1 MVDYQSI
8 EDILDNSEYMFSKLF
23 KFYSNE
29 SDQMKGKNEKLR
41 FCINELNSYYDSKK
55 ELITREQDIFLC
67 KLILNFFDSF
77 ENRNKLNNEEKFKE
91 IFYEEH
97 LSDILKENQYN
108 ELIKINK
115 SENVKLTIENIISF
129 LIKLLLKYSVNYK
142 ENAEQNKLTPEEKWN
157 QIGLHLEFFEINEI
171 IRKELEVFLKEEN
184 NVNVRNYFKEIDLI
198 TNIKDPENNSKILSD
213 IYEYLQF
220 KSIKKMKKL
229 RLKFGGD
236 LERENDDYAR
246 NLLIKETDDNS
257 EYIPVFNKDEFAN
270 IKRILK
276 RLDIKINLDTI
287 LNQNETKYYIYD
299 GNTQITLTRLIETGF
314 GNYNERNETIVL
326 TEGGQLISCESDGYS
341 FRLENYVFDSDS
353 FEMVDVYDIYEQINY
368 AEIKRDNNLPE
379 NCLYP
384 ELIGGVMHN
393 TSIKVITDSD
403 TTEIYGYVLERMFST
418 LEKEGGD
425 EDFWLLHGDSFKT
438 GSKHGDRHM
447 KGYYTIVVETEK
459 YEFVIYIPDLR
470 ATKPEWGDDT
480 VLIEKHYGT
489 TDESSDSYFRH
500 FSDEDLNT
508 LRLIINRVY

>member
-1 MVDYQSI
+1 MVDYQNI

-67 KLILNFFDSF
+67 KLILSFFDSF
-77 ENRNKLNNEEKFKE
+77 ENRNELNNEEKFKE
-91 IFYEEH
+91 ILYEEH
-97 LSDILKENQYN
+97 LRDILKENQYN

-115 SENVKLTIENIISF
+115 SENVKLTIENIIFF

-198 TNIKDPENNSKILSD
+198 TNIKDPKNNSKILSD

-229 RLKFGGD
+229 RLKSGGD

-314 GNYNERNETIVL
+314 GNYNERNEIK
-326 TEGGQLISCESDGYS
+326 IYKKY
-341 FRLENYVFDSDS
+341 LEFIKEIRNY
-353 FEMVDVYDIYEQINY
+353 
-368 AEIKRDNNLPE
+368 IKRFE
-379 NCLYP
+379 S
-384 ELIGGVMHN
+384 LI
-393 TSIKVITDSD
+393 IYK
-403 TTEIYGYVLERMFST
+403 TEIYLTLQPVQPKQRDEVLHDEFDRKDQIKDIPEVKCLSYFYPPLPT
-418 LEKEGGD
+418 LSHPADDEKENDDKKRIYFKD
-425 EDFWLLHGDSFKT
+425 EN
-438 GSKHGDRHM
+438 
-447 KGYYTIVVETEK
+447 
-459 YEFVIYIPDLR
+459 
-470 ATKPEWGDDT
+470 
-480 VLIEKHYGT
+480 VLIYGIYNKLQGFIYMINELCNKDYENIEKEST
-489 TDESSDSYFRH
+489 TQNISKE
-500 FSDEDLNT
+500 N
-508 LRLIINRVY
+508 